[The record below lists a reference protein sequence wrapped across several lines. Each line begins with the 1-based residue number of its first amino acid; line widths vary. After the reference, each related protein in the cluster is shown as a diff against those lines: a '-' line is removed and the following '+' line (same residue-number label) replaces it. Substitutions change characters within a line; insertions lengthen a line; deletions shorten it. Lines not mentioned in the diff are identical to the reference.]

1 MKVLLFSTDE
11 YFVQVFG
18 DFLAKRKSDME
29 VACYTME
36 SAAADWLGKQKPG
49 LVLCEEGYLQEF
61 SGNSNF
67 ISLGMSTV
75 MPKEGEAGRLNIYQ
89 KASNILEDIDRIVA
103 ICCGKSRVTGKGCKS
118 ITSYSTEGG
127 AGKTTISYLTAV
139 QYAQQKKT
147 VYWNLEPL
155 FGAEGLYQMD
165 FRHSMEDI
173 LFALK
178 SGRNLQEMIYETV
191 VPNADGVYVLPGLQ
205 SFGDYREID
214 IEVVTRI
221 CEELTLMGMERIFLD
236 LPSGLSKFTEE
247 LLENS
252 DHILWV
258 FSDSVRGK
266 QKEDSMMKDP
276 YLKRFLGK
284 SSIVRNSCESKTA
297 ANGAT
302 AAFPLSGTIKKTAT
316 VSGVLGVNQEF
327 VQGCKQIIE
336 SIEAN

>member
-29 VACYTME
+29 VVCYTLE
-36 SAAADWLGKQKPG
+36 SAAADWLSTQKPG
-49 LVLCEEGYLQEF
+49 LVLCEEGYLQEYA
-61 SGNSNF
+61 GNSNF
-67 ISLGMSTV
+67 ISLGMNTI
-75 MPKEGEAGRLNIYQ
+75 MPKEGESGRLNIYQ
-89 KASNILEDIDRIVA
+89 KASCLIEDIDRIVA

-118 ITSYSTEGG
+118 ITAYSTEGG
-127 AGKTTISYLTAV
+127 SGKTTISYLTAV
-139 QYAQQKKT
+139 QYSQQKKT

-155 FGAEGLYQMD
+155 FEAEGLYQMS

-173 LFALK
+173 LYALK

-214 IEVVTRI
+214 IQVITRI
-221 CEELTLMGMERIFLD
+221 CEELTLMGMERILLD

-258 FSDSVRGK
+258 FSDTNRGK
-266 QKEDSMMKDP
+266 QKENSVYSDP

-284 SSIVRNSCESKTA
+284 SSIARNFCERKDA
-297 ANGAT
+297 ANGVT
-302 AAFPLSGTIKKTAT
+302 AAFPLSGTIKKATT
-316 VSGVLGVNQEF
+316 VSGVLGVNQDF
-327 VQGCKQIIE
+327 VQGCSQIIE
-336 SIEAN
+336 SVEAN